1 MKDTCPSKI
10 VSSES
15 LFQVY
20 TTTYTAKM
28 ALRVTTV
35 LSLGGSIKPTTT
47 IGSIEV
53 GEFVDRNNTRQ
64 LRPEV
69 LQVTT
74 ALPFDSLVT
83 VTSSILGGEFGSLE
97 DPEKLSKPLP

>member
-1 MKDTCPSKI
+1 
-10 VSSES
+10 
-15 LFQVY
+15 
-20 TTTYTAKM
+20 M
-28 ALRVTTV
+28 ASRVTTV

-53 GEFVDRNNTRQ
+53 VEFVDRNNARQ
-64 LRPEV
+64 LWPEV

-83 VTSSILGGEFGSLE
+83 VMPSGLGGEFGSME
-97 DPEKLSKPLP
+97 DSEEMGTQQQLTQLKLNYIQR